1 MSMEEKP
8 SCSGGG
14 GGGGG
19 GGMEGWMS
27 LRVMEDNEGKWED
40 VGYRGRE

>member
-8 SCSGGG
+8 SCRSGSVGR
-14 GGGGG
+14 G